1 MYQLVSVLRQR
12 VFFSPVPTLA
22 AAQAPIKSKL
32 SNNLK
37 KDLDNYP
44 DLHDIIKNT
53 ETNDKTIKKW
63 RSILGKIPKLK

>member
-22 AAQAPIKSKL
+22 PAQAPIKSKL

-37 KDLDNYP
+37 KDLDN
-44 DLHDIIKNT
+44 
-53 ETNDKTIKKW
+53 
-63 RSILGKIPKLK
+63 IPPSFPEKFYYF

>member
-37 KDLDNYP
+37 KDLDN
-44 DLHDIIKNT
+44 
-53 ETNDKTIKKW
+53 
-63 RSILGKIPKLK
+63 IPPSLPEKFNYFEVFVY